1 MFTNVNV
8 RIYQTLQV
16 SHVNAMRMKTKQT
29 IILAIVCALSLLT
42 FKLYCNTNFVFMK
55 DTQHRYMKDL
65 SFYNSEDKETPEPE
79 RIVHKTITKA
89 TGINN
94 KTVFKEMNISTEFEY
109 FYLNVSQERLND
121 ALLHKHQ
128 YRTLLNNDLK
138 CIGKNV
144 FLLVFVHVASHK
156 ILRRHLIRS
165 TYGSISE
172 FEDHHIEYIFVLG
185 QTSNITVQ
193 REINDESR
201 KYKDIVQ
208 GNFVDSYRNLTYKL
222 VFSMFWVNSY
232 CSRAKYVIKV
242 DDDLIINIPFVM
254 SHLQQKAKNN
264 VFTNVLECI
273 TQLVSEPLRKG
284 YKTNISI
291 LEYPFQTFPPYCSG
305 ASSIMSMDV
314 IRKMYD
320 ATKQVPFIWI
330 EDVYG
335 GGFLPWVSNIEMQ
348 SPRCFLEKVGDKYN
362 DISCSLVYLTDSM
375 RIQRIV
381 WETISNRTKFQC
393 KC

>member
-1 MFTNVNV
+1 MEETP
-8 RIYQTLQV
+8 
-16 SHVNAMRMKTKQT
+16 
-29 IILAIVCALSLLT
+29 
-42 FKLYCNTNFVFMK
+42 
-55 DTQHRYMKDL
+55 HRYSKDI
-65 SFYNSEDKETPEPE
+65 SFYISEDEETSKPE
-79 RIVHKTITKA
+79 RIVHNKISKA
-89 TGINN
+89 KGINN
-94 KTVFKEMNISTEFEY
+94 KTLFKGMNINTEFEY
-109 FYLNVSQERLND
+109 FYLNVSQEKLND
-121 ALLHKHQ
+121 TLLHKHQ

-138 CIGKNV
+138 CNGKNV

-156 ILRRHLIRS
+156 FLRRNLIRS

-172 FEDHHIEYIFVLG
+172 FENQHIEYIFVLG

-232 CSRAKYVIKV
+232 CSRAKYVVKV
-242 DDDLIINIPFVM
+242 DDDIIINIPFLIR
-254 SHLQQKAKNN
+254 HLQQKAKYNL
-264 VFTNVLECI
+264 FTNVLECFMH
-273 TQLVSEPLRKG
+273 LASEPKRNGWK
-284 YKTNISI
+284 NDISI

-305 ASSIMSMDV
+305 ASFIMSMDV

-320 ATKQVPFIWI
+320 TTTQVPFMWLD
-330 EDVYG
+330 DVYG

-348 SPRCFLEKVGDKYN
+348 WPSCFYEFVSDKFN
-362 DISCSLVYLTDSM
+362 DMSCRLVYLTDNI
-375 RIQRIV
+375 RIQRTV
-381 WETISNRTKFQC
+381 WETISNRTKLQC

>member
-1 MFTNVNV
+1 M
-8 RIYQTLQV
+8 Y
-16 SHVNAMRMKTKQT
+16 
-29 IILAIVCALSLLT
+29 
-42 FKLYCNTNFVFMK
+42 
-55 DTQHRYMKDL
+55 
-65 SFYNSEDKETPEPE
+65 
-79 RIVHKTITKA
+79 
-89 TGINN
+89 
-94 KTVFKEMNISTEFEY
+94 
-109 FYLNVSQERLND
+109 
-121 ALLHKHQ
+121 
-128 YRTLLNNDLK
+128 
-138 CIGKNV
+138 

-156 ILRRHLIRS
+156 FLRRHLIRS

-172 FEDHHIEYIFVLG
+172 FENQHIEYIFVLG

-232 CSRAKYVIKV
+232 CSRAKYVVKV
-242 DDDLIINIPFVM
+242 DDDIIINIPFLM
-254 SHLQQKAKNN
+254 RHLQQKAKNN

-273 TQLVSEPLRKG
+273 PHLASEPKRNG
-284 YKTNISI
+284 WKTDISI

-320 ATKQVPFIWI
+320 ATKQVPFVWL

-348 SPRCFLEKVGDKYN
+348 WPRCFCESVGENFN
-362 DISCSLVYLTDSM
+362 DISCRLFYLTDSI
-375 RIQRIV
+375 RIQRTV